1 MYNGSVQQNPLC
13 VESSV
18 TKKFSNAS
26 LFSSTIFDP
35 DANSVLLGHFLC
47 YHKNVVLFW
56 QKRTDLLSDNCFG
69 LPTSYPAEILKCSFQ
84 DLSGAFDVREQA
96 RF

>member
-1 MYNGSVQQNPLC
+1 MFLNIHQNAPRPSEQPPVRGEKNQICLSC
-13 VESSV
+13 
-18 TKKFSNAS
+18 
-26 LFSSTIFDP
+26 
-35 DANSVLLGHFLC
+35 LGHFLC
-47 YHKNVVLFW
+47 YHKNVVLFC

>member
-1 MYNGSVQQNPLC
+1 MSRMDG
-13 VESSV
+13 
-18 TKKFSNAS
+18 KKTHTPAVYVIVYFLFFIENSAAS
-26 LFSSTIFDP
+26 
-35 DANSVLLGHFLC
+35 GHFLC
-47 YHKNVVLFW
+47 YHKNIVIFCH
-56 QKRTDLLSDNCFG
+56 KRTDLLSDNCFG